1 MLCCFFSEKEKLKA
15 EKDKIAAKKDLSD
28 LDVRF
33 LEFFKSSELTLSIL
47 YSKDNKVLLRKHMA
61 IVINLDLKL

>member
-1 MLCCFFSEKEKLKA
+1 MWGFFSEKEKLKA
-15 EKDKIAAKKDLSD
+15 EKDKIATKKDLSD

-33 LEFFKSSELTLSIL
+33 SEFFKSSELTLSIL

-61 IVINLDLKL
+61 IVINLDLNL